1 VTRAFIIG
9 RRGQGDTAP
18 EVVRE
23 VEKTLRTGGWTT
35 DSVLVSKKRE
45 LRRAAASS
53 VKDGY
58 DIVVAVGG
66 DEAVAQAA
74 TSLARSPAA
83 LGIVPTGRRDLLA
96 GNLGIPSD
104 PTEAAK
110 LILTA
115 RKRVID
121 LGRAAVDGKRRDF
134 LVACGMG
141 YDASPIDGAASDG
154 TDPAATDAGGTDA
167 AETGAGETDG
177 GTAHPTAAPPKLRW
191 GKAAYV
197 ANAMARFG
205 GMRNTTHHITLDGEV
220 RTVEASQVF
229 IANFGRMLPVIKPRQ
244 AIRPDDGRLDV
255 IVVRASGLVPGL
267 LASWEVVREKSL
279 GFSGGG
285 HVFRARASRIRI
297 ETASPRVV
305 EGDGAVI
312 GTTPL
317 KVKVIPRAL
326 TVLVRRR

>member
-9 RRGQGDTAP
+9 HGRHSDTTP
-18 EVVRE
+18 EVVRQ
-23 VEKTLRTGGWTT
+23 VERVLRSGGWTT

-45 LRRAAASS
+45 LRRAAVSS

-58 DIVVAVGG
+58 EILVAVGG
-66 DEAVAQAA
+66 DKEVAQAA
-74 TSLARSPAA
+74 TSLARSSVP
-83 LGIVPTGRRDLLA
+83 LGIVPTGSGDLLA

-141 YDASPIDGAASDG
+141 YDASPS
-154 TDPAATDAGGTDA
+154 DPATTEATDDAATGAEETDA
-167 AETGAGETDG
+167 RTKDADP
-177 GTAHPTAAPPKLRW
+177 AHLTAAAPKLRW

-197 ANAMARFG
+197 ANAIGRFG
-205 GMRNTTHHITLDGEV
+205 DMRNTTHEITLDGEL

-279 GFSGGG
+279 GVSGGG

-297 ETASPRVV
+297 ETVSPRVV

-317 KVKVIPRAL
+317 RVKVVPRAL

>member
-1 VTRAFIIG
+1 M
-9 RRGQGDTAP
+9 
-18 EVVRE
+18 
-23 VEKTLRTGGWTT
+23 
-35 DSVLVSKKRE
+35 
-45 LRRAAASS
+45 
-53 VKDGY
+53 
-58 DIVVAVGG
+58 VVAVGG

-83 LGIVPTGRRDLLA
+83 LGIVPTGTGDLLA

-110 LILTA
+110 LILSA

-121 LGRAAVDGKRRDF
+121 LGRAAVDGKQRDF
-134 LVACGMG
+134 VVACGMG
-141 YDASPIDGAASDG
+141 YDASPIDGDPMDADR
-154 TDPAATDAGGTDA
+154 TDEPDSAATDAGAMPA
-167 AETGAGETDG
+167 ATQ
-177 GTAHPTAAPPKLRW
+177 PAATQPKLRW

-197 ANAMARFG
+197 ANVIARFG
-205 GMRNTTHHITLDGEV
+205 DMRNTTHHITLDGET

-229 IANFGRMLPVIKPRQ
+229 IANFGRMLPVIKPRH

-267 LASWEVVREKSL
+267 LATWEVVRQKSL
-279 GFSGGG
+279 GVSGGG
-285 HVFRARASRIRI
+285 HVFRAQASRIRI
-297 ETASPRVV
+297 ETAAPRLV
-305 EGDGAVI
+305 EGDGSLI

-317 KVKVIPRAL
+317 KVKVMPRAL